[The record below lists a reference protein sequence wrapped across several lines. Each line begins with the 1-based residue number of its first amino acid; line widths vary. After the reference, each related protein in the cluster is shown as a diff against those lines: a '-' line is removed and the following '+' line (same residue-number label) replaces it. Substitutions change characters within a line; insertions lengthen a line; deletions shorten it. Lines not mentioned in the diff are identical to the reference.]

1 MKLKSTTC
9 LSTMEQ
15 IQGILLA
22 TFFVERDVVKSLKQ
36 RQQETGEFVSG
47 KNPICPCHNIKGNCS
62 VV

>member
-22 TFFVERDVVKSLKQ
+22 IFFVEQDVVKSLKQ
-36 RQQETGEFVSG
+36 RQQETGGFVSS
-47 KNPICPCHNIKGNCS
+47 KNAIYPCHNIKGNCS

>member
-15 IQGILLA
+15 IPGIFLA

-36 RQQETGEFVSG
+36 RQQETGGFVTS
-47 KNPICPCHNIKGNCS
+47 KNPIYPCHNIKGNCS